1 MLEEKETVLDDIGK
15 RLSLRPPQMES
26 LKRLAAA
33 IEATGLK
40 KGADEAALEAQLA
53 AVRAIFPQEQYP
65 EVKLPPAA
73 EFDWSFLSLC
83 FALATGVGKTRLM
96 GAIISYLYRVKG
108 LRNFVVIAPGKTIYE
123 KLIADFTEGTRK
135 YVFKGL
141 ECFATKKP
149 VVVTGDTYQSG
160 AGMLDEHDL
169 LGHSIAINIF
179 NIQKLNER
187 GDSHDEAQKDVA
199 KIRRLNERIGQ
210 SYFDYLKSRDDL
222 VVLMDE
228 AHHYRASAAAAT
240 IAELKPVLGI
250 EMTATPRANGQ
261 PFRNILCEYG
271 LAKAMSDGFVKE
283 PAVVRRQNFRRD
295 DYVNR
300 ADDLDRQ
307 KMQDAMLVHEATKTA
322 LAEYAFKNG
331 LERIKPFVLVVAPDT
346 AYAGEVEAYLKSG
359 DFYGGRYADRVIK
372 VDYKTRGNNDE
383 AIAQL
388 LDIERPGNK
397 IEIVIH
403 VNMLSEGWDVTN
415 LYTIVPLRAANSA
428 NLVEQTIGRGLRLPY
443 GKRTDVLEIDTLSI
457 VSHDKFDEIIQAA
470 RDMQITIREREVP
483 PAAKKVITATPKV
496 VEAGGGRGAT
506 ALPGGDGRVGS
517 PLPAAETVALQAIA
531 EIVAND
537 TSPQGLDLSN
547 AEVQERIAATV
558 AQELPDDVPSNGG
571 DTVVKQAVASALRI
585 IKDSMIAIPHITI
598 SPGATTMRI
607 TDFALDVEK
616 VNFALRDDRLVY
628 DFVTDRRVRD
638 VKGQTDAAELSEED
652 IKRFV
657 RELVADVAAFNDI
670 DYDANLSLIGGLCD
684 SCIRNLA
691 GRLPPD
697 AMMNCMRNNRRS
709 LAEGIRRQIMEHAVY
724 DSNDDQVTVIPGHLL
739 LKANAFAIDP
749 DEKPRPFDVPLAE
762 GEKSRIRNMVFEGFS
777 KCLFSLQKFDSD
789 PERMFS
795 EMLEREEAVLKWFKP
810 TLSNLR
816 LWYGPNEY
824 TPDFVVETT
833 TDRLLCEVKA
843 AGKVDEAIVQA
854 KKEAALKWC
863 RYANEAGGGTGEK
876 PWRYLLVPDSA
887 INGSL
892 TLAQA
897 IASFGTDE
905 RSRNDEETDE
915 TGICLH

>member
-1 MLEEKETVLDDIGK
+1 
-15 RLSLRPPQMES
+15 
-26 LKRLAAA
+26 
-33 IEATGLK
+33 
-40 KGADEAALEAQLA
+40 
-53 AVRAIFPQEQYP
+53 
-65 EVKLPPAA
+65 
-73 EFDWSFLSLC
+73 
-83 FALATGVGKTRLM
+83 
-96 GAIISYLYRVKG
+96 
-108 LRNFVVIAPGKTIYE
+108 
-123 KLIADFTEGTRK
+123 
-135 YVFKGL
+135 
-141 ECFATKKP
+141 
-149 VVVTGDTYQSG
+149 
-160 AGMLDEHDL
+160 
-169 LGHSIAINIF
+169 
-179 NIQKLNER
+179 
-187 GDSHDEAQKDVA
+187 
-199 KIRRLNERIGQ
+199 
-210 SYFDYLKSRDDL
+210 
-222 VVLMDE
+222 VLMDE

-271 LAKAMSDGFVKE
+271 LAKAMSDGFVKN

-307 KMQDAMLVHEATKTA
+307 KLQDAMLVHEATKTA

-331 LERIKPFVLVVAPDT
+331 VERIKPFVLVVAPDT
-346 AYAGEVEAYLKSG
+346 TYAGEIETYLKSG

-372 VDYKTRGNNDE
+372 VDYKARGNNDE

-443 GKRTDVLEIDTLSI
+443 GKRTGVLEIDTLSI

-496 VEAGGGRGAT
+496 VEVGGGRGAT
-506 ALPGGDGRVGS
+506 ALPDGDGR
-517 PLPAAETVALQAIA
+517 AACPHAADAARSENAPYQTAALRAIA

-537 TSPQGLDLSN
+537 TSPQGVDLSN
-547 AEVQERIAATV
+547 AEVQEQIAATV
-558 AQELPDDVPSNGG
+558 SQGLPEDIPSSGG
-571 DTVVKQAVASALRI
+571 DAIVKQAVASALRI
-585 IKDSMIAIPHITI
+585 IEDSMIAIPRITI

-607 TDFALDVEK
+607 TDFELDVEK

-709 LAEGIRRQIMEHAVY
+709 LAESIRRQIMEHAVY
-724 DSNDDQVTVIPGHLL
+724 DSNDDQVTVFSGHLL

-749 DEKPRPFDVPLAE
+749 GEKPRPFDVPLAE

-795 EMLEREEAVLKWFKP
+795 EILERDEAVLKWFKP

-824 TPDFVVETT
+824 TPDFVVETVT
-833 TDRLLCEVKA
+833 NKLLCEVKA
-843 AGKVDEAIVQA
+843 ADKVDDAIVQA
-854 KKEAALKWC
+854 KKDAAIKWC
-863 RYANEAGGGTGEK
+863 HYANNQVAKDGGK
-876 PWRYLLVPDSA
+876 YWRYLLVPDTA
-887 INGSL
+887 INSSL
-892 TLAQA
+892 TLEQA
-897 IASFGTDE
+897 IISYGE
-905 RSRNDEETDE
+905 
-915 TGICLH
+915 